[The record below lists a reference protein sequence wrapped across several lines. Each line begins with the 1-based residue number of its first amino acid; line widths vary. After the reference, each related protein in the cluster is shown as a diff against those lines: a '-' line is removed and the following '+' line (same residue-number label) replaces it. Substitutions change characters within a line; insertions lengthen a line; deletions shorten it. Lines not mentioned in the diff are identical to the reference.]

1 MLSTVFNAFNLI
13 LTLVVLLGGVALMAM
28 RRKEHGR
35 ASVVGMAGCIV
46 LLVGGV
52 VSTVFSFLTPSLVDS
67 MGYGGY
73 QTVAFILGAI
83 SMLMQAIG
91 TGLLIAAVVM
101 PRKPQPQQG
110 APGAWQQGWQPQGQ
124 PEWQPGQHQPG
135 PQPGQP
141 EWQPGPQPGQPGW
154 QPGPQQQPP
163 GWQTPPQPPFG
174 PGQS

>member
-13 LTLVVLLGGVALMAM
+13 LTLIVLLGGVALMAV
-28 RRKEHGR
+28 RRKEHER

-52 VSTVFSFLTPSLVDS
+52 VSIVFSFLTPSLVDS

-73 QTVAFILGAI
+73 QTLAFILGAI

-124 PEWQPGQHQPG
+124 PEWQPG
-135 PQPGQP
+135 PQPG
-141 EWQPGPQPGQPGW
+141 QPGQPGW